1 MNMNIDG
8 AIGGLIIM
16 IMAMIIRNDYDD
28 YHLDYDGRTE
38 WNVNE
43 DIGGRIGPRGKR
55 SISVNMHNHVNPSN
69 TMQTEYA
76 HSVYI
81 HILCIQ

>member
-1 MNMNIDG
+1 MNMNING

-55 SISVNMHNHVNPSN
+55 SISVNMHNHVNPSYTPPCT
-69 TMQTEYA
+69 TM
-76 HSVYI
+76 
-81 HILCIQ
+81 